1 MLIILNHK
9 KALLHLRKKILM
21 GLFNKIKGEFVDIIE
36 WLDDSNDTM
45 VYRFERYQNEI
56 KNGAKLTVRE
66 GQVAVF
72 INEGQLADVF
82 SPGMHQLTT
91 ENLPILSTLKGWK
104 YGFNSPFKAEIYF
117 VSTRNITDQKWG
129 TKNPITLSDQR
140 FGMLEIRAFG
150 TYVIRVKD
158 APIFIKEIV
167 GTDGHFTTDE
177 ISEQLRSMI
186 VTRFTD
192 AVGEAN
198 LPVENYASNV
208 NEISEF
214 VHSVIGSEF
223 EKYGIEVTKF
233 LIENVSMPEEIKK
246 EIFELSRLNAIDLNK
261 LAQMKAAKAME
272 AAANNESGT
281 AGAGMGMGMGFGMAN
296 QMANAFSGQSQQNQ
310 QAPQQAQQTQAAPPP
325 VPPALTFFTVINGQ
339 QAGPYD
345 INTLKQ
351 MAMNNQITKDT
362 LVWREGMSNWLPAV
376 QVPEVKTLLGSVPP
390 PIPGM

>member
-1 MLIILNHK
+1 
-9 KALLHLRKKILM
+9 M
-21 GLFNKIKGEFVDIIE
+21 GIFNKLKGEFIDIIE
-36 WLDDSNDTM
+36 WLDDSNDTL

-66 GQVAVF
+66 GQAAVF
-72 INEGQLADVF
+72 INEGKLADVF
-82 SPGMHQLTT
+82 QPGMYSLTT
-91 ENLPILSTLKGWK
+91 ENLPVLSTLQGWK
-104 YGFNSPFKAEIYF
+104 YGFNSPFKAEVYF
-117 VSTRNITDQKWG
+117 ISTRNITAQKWG
-129 TKNPITLSDQR
+129 TKNPITLSDSR

-158 APIFIKEIV
+158 APVFIKEIV

-192 AVGEAN
+192 AIGEAN
-198 LPVENYASNV
+198 LPVENYASNM
-208 NEISEF
+208 NEISEY
-214 VHSVIGSEF
+214 VHTVIGPEF

-272 AAANNESGT
+272 KAAENNSGT
-281 AGAGMGMGMGFGMAN
+281 AGAGMGMGMGFAMAN
-296 QMANAFSGQSQQNQ
+296 QMGQTFGNNQ
-310 QAPQQAQQTQAAPPP
+310 QQATQPVSQPAGATPPP
-325 VPPALTFFTVINGQ
+325 VPPALNYFVVTNGQ

-345 INTLKQ
+345 MNTLKQ
-351 MAMNNQITKDT
+351 MAMQNQFTKET
-362 LVWREGMSNWLPAV
+362 LVWREGMSNWTASGQLP
-376 QVPEVKTLLGSVPP
+376 ELSSIFGSVPP